1 MNNTVTN
8 NENIPKKRGRK
19 PKPKN
24 IDIPNE
30 TTPKIKTETKT
41 NIENND
47 NDNNDNIV
55 LEINE
60 CSTNISNINND
71 DTKAETPQVAK
82 KRGRKPKGGKIIK
95 QSNYFPN
102 TNESKT
108 NVILHLK
115 CFMKD
120 LHTNNSESIID
131 GFSFPN
137 NICSLKYDNLENNN
151 MNNSMIHSNIGNIC
165 IESETNNSCCK
176 ENNHVLFDNKN
187 YNGYD
192 GYDGDDDE
200 TCKEGNFRDIWKKI
214 KIIKQ
219 NLHINNV
226 ENNRSACFWDTHK
239 FDNPPVYI
247 PKYYMDDTYHV
258 YGCFCSP
265 ECAVAYLMQEN
276 LDSSVKFERYQ
287 LLNNIYS
294 KIYEYNKNI
303 KPAPNPYYLLDKY
316 YGNMN
321 IQEYRAL
328 LSSERLFLITDKPL
342 TRIMPELH
350 EDNNDFIVNN
360 KIIQNNVKFDK
371 RTKMTKTNILSE
383 HFGLIS

>member
-1 MNNTVTN
+1 MNNIVTN

-24 IDIPNE
+24 IDIQN
-30 TTPKIKTETKT
+30 ETKT
-41 NIENND
+41 NIEN

-60 CSTNISNINND
+60 YSTNISNITND
-71 DTKAETPQVAK
+71 DTKEETTQVAK

-95 QSNYFPN
+95 QNNYFPN

-120 LHTNNSESIID
+120 LNINNTEMNID
-131 GFSFPN
+131 GFSFSN
-137 NICSLKYDNLENNN
+137 NISSLKYDNLENNS
-151 MNNSMIHSNIGNIC
+151 MNNSIIDSNIG
-165 IESETNNSCCK
+165 IECEVNNSCCK
-176 ENNHVLFDNKN
+176 ENHILFDNNNPNDYDEDN
-187 YNGYD
+187 YKKYN
-192 GYDGDDDE
+192 
-200 TCKEGNFRDIWKKI
+200 EGNFKDIWKKI

-383 HFGLIS
+383 HFGLIT

>member
-1 MNNTVTN
+1 MNNNVTN

-30 TTPKIKTETKT
+30 TTT
-41 NIENND
+41 NIETNPNIE
-47 NDNNDNIV
+47 NKNNDNII

-71 DTKAETPQVAK
+71 DTKAETTQVAK

-95 QSNYFPN
+95 QNNYFPN
-102 TNESKT
+102 TNETKT

-120 LHTNNSESIID
+120 LNINNSETIID

-137 NICSLKYDNLENNN
+137 NICSLKYNIFENNH
-151 MNNSMIHSNIGNIC
+151 MNNSMIHSNIG
-165 IESETNNSCCK
+165 IECETNNSCCE
-176 ENNHVLFDNKN
+176 ENNHVLFDNN
-187 YNGYD
+187 NHSE
-192 GYDGDDDE
+192 YDGDDY
-200 TCKEGNFRDIWKKI
+200 TTYKESNFKDIWKKI

-294 KIYEYNKNI
+294 KIYEYSKNI
-303 KPAPNPYYLLDKY
+303 KPAQNPYYLLDKY

-371 RTKMTKTNILSE
+371 RAKMSKTNILSE
-383 HFGLIS
+383 HFGLMS